1 MQIIAHRGASAYKP
15 ENSLE
20 AFREAARLGSDFFE
34 ADVHLTRDGALALWH
49 DYQFEGRVIK
59 KGLLRDFPLA
69 TLKELLDILPPAAN
83 LNIEI
88 KNDGNIYEG
97 IERAVLGLLQTYP
110 PPLKER
116 ILISSFD
123 YPTLQRVR
131 ALDTD
136 IKIGV
141 LTRDFDVSAALA
153 LRACS
158 VNISFKRVNAEI
170 VKSCHKNNL
179 KVYVYTVNT
188 PAEAAVMASLGV
200 DAIFSD
206 YPDLLPPKY

>member
-1 MQIIAHRGASAYKP
+1 VRIIAHRGAAAFKP

-20 AFREAARLGSDFFE
+20 AFREAIRLGSNFFE
-34 ADVHLTRDGALALWH
+34 TDAHLTRDGALVLWH
-49 DYQFEGRVIK
+49 DYDFEGRAIK
-59 KGLLRDFPLA
+59 TGFLRDFPLT

-110 PPLKER
+110 PRLKER

-131 ALDTD
+131 ALDAD

-141 LTRDFDVSAALA
+141 LTRAFDVGAALA
-153 LRACS
+153 LGAYS
-158 VNISFKRVNAEI
+158 VHISLKRVNDAI
-170 VKSCHKNNL
+170 VETCHKNNL
-179 KVYVYTVNT
+179 KVFVYTVNT
-188 PAEAAVMASLGV
+188 AAEAAAMAGLGV
-200 DAIFSD
+200 DAVFSD
-206 YPDLLPPKY
+206 YPDLSF

>member
-1 MQIIAHRGASAYKP
+1 MQIIAHRGAAAYKP

-20 AFREAARLGSDFFE
+20 SFREAIRLGGNFFE
-34 ADVHLTRDGALALWH
+34 TDVHLTHDGALVLWH
-49 DYQFEGRVIK
+49 DYEFEGRAIK
-59 KGLLRDFPLA
+59 TGLLRDFPLA
-69 TLKELLDILPPAAN
+69 TLKELSDILPPAAN

-97 IERAVLGLLQTYP
+97 IERAVLNLLQTYP
-110 PPLKER
+110 PQLKER

-131 ALDTD
+131 DLDAD

-141 LTRDFDVSAALA
+141 LTRNFDVSTALA
-153 LRACS
+153 LRAYS
-158 VNISFKRVNAEI
+158 VNISIKRVNAEI
-170 VKSCHKNNL
+170 IESCRKNNL
-179 KVYVYTVNT
+179 KVFVYTVNT
-188 PAEAAVMASLGV
+188 AAEAAAMSALGA

-206 YPDLLPPKY
+206 YPDLLSLKY